1 MGLLLKLLTL
11 PVSGPIEGVVWIAK
25 KVAEQADKELYDAE
39 KVQGQLMELELRYD
53 LEEISEEE
61 YLATEQVLLER
72 LRISRE
78 RQAAES
84 EK

>member
-1 MGLLLKLLTL
+1 
-11 PVSGPIEGVVWIAK
+11 
-25 KVAEQADKELYDAE
+25 
-39 KVQGQLMELELRYD
+39 MELELRYD